1 MGTRFIPD
9 VDDLERPHRSYYIR
23 LGYRLHRIP
32 YPSIGDNGPG
42 FSVYVLVD
50 WDHAGDIKFVTY
62 KIIQIK
68 RLITVAPELEKDWLT
83 SPESFG

>member
-1 MGTRFIPD
+1 
-9 VDDLERPHRSYYIR
+9 
-23 LGYRLHRIP
+23 
-32 YPSIGDNGPG
+32 
-42 FSVYVLVD
+42 VD